1 MKNSKLLWTSGLI
14 LVAGIS
20 IPVIAT
26 SCSLVDLFKG
36 NKSSNSYKQEEF
48 THGKLKSNLDYNVS
62 TAYLNKRS
70 IALKFTIPLNNNQAI
85 NIFGTGWIFDFQED
99 PITENIKTYYLATNI
114 HVINLISAAKQN
126 VSLALGQYDLASQ
139 SQDTRAFF
147 NESLSFKSAKKTDNP
162 QNYVNHNRVGT
173 FSILPVGLKNQL
185 KNYGV
190 QNPTALASLN
200 NLTSAVDLAIV
211 KITRDILQ
219 KNNIDALRN
228 FDKEVGIGFGN
239 TISHHQRFY
248 AAGYPHDE
256 KYSRWN
262 QYSNQPNQLFNSF
275 TTSNYR
281 KDNPINFSYNEAYMT
296 VNNRNTIG
304 KNSPT
309 KYEAYDYATKDFDL
323 HSGASGSPIIDDN
336 NNYVGIYWGG
346 FKIQEGLRTTF
357 YGNFSPLFVNNKE
370 NGLSQDLLA
379 YYLAYTS
386 NETTYL
392 DTNFNTNLRYS
403 ALSKENK
410 AIYDEFVEYLEK
422 QFLSD
427 SKYGDKNTLSLKTV
441 DGYSKGKQDL
451 IKTLYNFIF
460 NDINSPSFNEKYT
473 HKSLKLEDIIDV
485 KVEWN
490 RKKNIDL
497 RITFVTKKPLN
508 FNVNHIVNFN
518 TSFTFFK
525 EIKQPNEND
534 NLIDQLF

>member
-1 MKNSKLLWTSGLI
+1 MKKWKLVRTSGLI
-14 LVAGIS
+14 LITGIS
-20 IPVIAT
+20 IPVITT
-26 SCSLVDLFKG
+26 SCSLIDLFK
-36 NKSSNSYKQEEF
+36 SNNEKQNEF

-70 IALKFTIPLNNNQAI
+70 IALKFTIPLDKNQAI

-99 PITENIKTYYLATNI
+99 PFTKNIRTYYLATNI

-126 VSLALGQYDLASQ
+126 ASLTLGQYDLESQ

-147 NESLSFKSAKKTDNP
+147 NENLSFKSAKKTYNP
-162 QNYVNHNRVGT
+162 QYYVNYNPVGT

-185 KNYGV
+185 KNYGIK
-190 QNPTALASLN
+190 NPAALASLN
-200 NLTSAVDLAIV
+200 NLTTAVDLAII
-211 KITRDILQ
+211 KITPDILQ

-239 TISHHQRFY
+239 TISNHQRFY

-262 QYSNQPNQLFNSF
+262 QYSNQPDELFNSF
-275 TTSNYR
+275 STSNYR
-281 KDNPINFSYNEAYMT
+281 KDNPINFSYNEEYMT
-296 VNNRNTIG
+296 VSNRNTIG
-304 KNSPT
+304 KNNPT
-309 KYEAYDYATKDFDL
+309 KYEAYDYATKNFDL

-346 FKIQEGLRTTF
+346 FKIQEGLKTTF
-357 YGNFSPLFVNNKE
+357 YGNFSPLFVHKD

-379 YYLAYTS
+379 YYLAYTA

-392 DTNFNTNLRYS
+392 DTNFNTNLHYS

-410 AIYDEFVEYLEK
+410 EIYDKFVQSLEK

-427 SKYGDKNTLSLKTV
+427 DNQYGDKNILSLKTV
-441 DGYSKGKQDL
+441 DGYSKNKQDL
-451 IKTLYNFIF
+451 INTLYNFIF
-460 NDINSPSFNEKYT
+460 KDINSPSFNEKYT
-473 HKSLKLEDIIDV
+473 HENLKLKDIIDV

-490 RKKNIDL
+490 RNKNIDL
-497 RITFVTKKPLN
+497 RITFITKRPLN

-525 EIKQPNEND
+525 EISKPNEN
-534 NLIDQLF
+534 NNWIDQLL